1 MCASCQLPCSDANPP
16 WLVPTGNWAQT
27 GAKQTQEGNMA
38 HGNPLPLSLLL
49 FISLSLS
56 FSLSSLFT
64 LPFLIQNSPDKFL
77 FCFKCSAH
85 ILSLKQFPLAAWWQR
100 CDLWEVQI
108 PTGGCRVVP
117 EFKSRAGICASK
129 GSTVFHCSC
138 SVSAGWPC
146 DSPTCWDSSVR
157 PHKSQ
162 SGKGREWVHPK
173 KCSFEL
179 VTVTRGSCR
188 SWEG

>member
-1 MCASCQLPCSDANPP
+1 M
-16 WLVPTGNWAQT
+16 VI
-27 GAKQTQEGNMA
+27 
-38 HGNPLPLSLLL
+38 LSLSLSCSLSL

-56 FSLSSLFT
+56 FSLSHPYSLF
-64 LPFLIQNSPDKFL
+64 PFSSKILQTN
-77 FCFKCSAH
+77 FCFASNAQLTFCHSSRFLSQPDDSAVTCERY
-85 ILSLKQFPLAAWWQR
+85 KYPQ
-100 CDLWEVQI
+100 
-108 PTGGCRVVP
+108 GGCRAVP
-117 EFKSRAGICASK
+117 ELKSRAGICASK
-129 GSTVFHCSC
+129 GSTVFHCAC

-146 DSPTCWDSSVR
+146 DSPTCWDSSVH

-188 SWEG
+188 TWEG